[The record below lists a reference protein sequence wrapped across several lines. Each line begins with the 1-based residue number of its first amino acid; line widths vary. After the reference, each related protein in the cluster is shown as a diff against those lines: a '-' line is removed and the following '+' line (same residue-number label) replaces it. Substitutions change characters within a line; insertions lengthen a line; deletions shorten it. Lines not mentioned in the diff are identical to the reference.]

1 MVIFV
6 PSGKL
11 STGKEIDVRGSER
24 KAHLQEA
31 LLLLPRLFPVPLGS
45 LVIPLC
51 SEGLTPIFCALQK
64 LVSVAE
70 I

>member
-6 PSGKL
+6 PSGQL
-11 STGKEIDVRGSER
+11 STGKKIEVRGSER

-31 LLLLPRLFPVPLGS
+31 LLLLPRLFPVLLGS

-51 SEGLTPIFCALQK
+51 SEGLTLISCALK
-64 LVSVAE
+64 RNLFL
-70 I
+70 